1 MKTPSQSPSP
11 DLLVVKESAGSD
23 RAEPLWFK
31 SSVGQNFGWYHAPQ
45 GPVVREQGVVL
56 CNTFGSEAMLL
67 HAAYRELAI
76 QLARAGFPCIRFDY
90 PGTGDSSGSPREF
103 NLLAAWLGSI
113 HEAIDLIQAKT
124 DVRQV
129 GLFGAFLGAT
139 LATRVAAERS
149 DVSSLVLWAPFL
161 TGRSFL
167 KVAKLQANLLNSNSE
182 KRRSSDWQEG
192 DMEAFGFLLS
202 AEFAEDLMRID
213 LNELADLP
221 TKRAL
226 IFVKDE
232 KSPELKLSNKLKEL
246 GSQVDLDPEV
256 LCDVNWILGK
266 QGIPDLLIGRA
277 VTWWDAND
285 CGKASTDDA
294 VSAESAHIT
303 PLGAAEDPQRRVVME
318 DSRGARWQEESIF
331 FGAEAEIFG
340 ILSTPELNR
349 NRQDTGIVMVSGG
362 NNSRPGINRNYTEWA
377 RGWAAE
383 GFTVLRF
390 DIRGLGDSPPRVAAE
405 RNLLYLESTQQ
416 DLDDAVNRILL
427 EVGIKR
433 VVLVGLCAGAYQGMR
448 LALNNSQINGL
459 VLLNPLR
466 FHPVD
471 TSPKFTNVYSGY
483 LEDFLETIPAS
494 YYLHFLLNVNNWP
507 DLLAWRKMS
516 LRIIRSGLARFVV
529 STRRLFGMLKSTQNA
544 GSRNSVLEDMLR
556 LTQQNTDVLVV
567 YDTSEK
573 ILPYFKVALSPGR
586 TRLGLSGKF
595 TLVEMGAAD
604 HIFTPLWSQERVFRI
619 VSEFLEAYRQP
630 AATSAG
636 RNLVS

>member
-1 MKTPSQSPSP
+1 M
-11 DLLVVKESAGSD
+11 VANESAGSGQP
-23 RAEPLWFK
+23 EPLWFK

-45 GPVVREQGVVL
+45 GPVAREQGVVL

-90 PGTGDSSGSPREF
+90 PGTGDSSGGPREF

-113 HEAIDLIQAKT
+113 HEAIDLMKT
-124 DVRQV
+124 KADVRQM

-149 DVSSLVLWAPFL
+149 DVTSLVLWAPFL

-202 AEFAEDLMRID
+202 AEFARDLMRID

-232 KSPELKLSNKLKEL
+232 KSPELKLSNKLQEL
-246 GSQVDLDPEV
+246 GSQVDLDAEV
-256 LCDVNWILGK
+256 LCDVNWILEK

-277 VTWWDAND
+277 VTWWGDID
-285 CGKASTDDA
+285 GGKIPTDDA
-294 VSAESAHIT
+294 VSDESAHIT
-303 PLGAAEDPQRRVVME
+303 PLDVAEDPQRRVVME
-318 DSRGARWQEESIF
+318 DSRGARWQEEAVF
-331 FGAEAEIFG
+331 FGAEADIFG
-340 ILSTPELNR
+340 ILSKPEMTQ

-362 NNSRPGINRNYTEWA
+362 NNSRSGINRNYTEWA

-427 EVGIKR
+427 ESGIRR
-433 VVLVGLCAGAYQGMR
+433 VVLIGLCAGAYQGMR
-448 LALNNSQINGL
+448 LALNNPQVNGL

-471 TSPKFTNVYSGY
+471 TSAKAINTDGY
-483 LEDFLETIPAS
+483 LEDLIETIPVS

-507 DLLAWRKMS
+507 ELLAWRKMS
-516 LRIIRSGLARFVV
+516 LRIIWSGLARFVV
-529 STRRLFGMLKSTQNA
+529 STRRLFGMLKSMQNA
-544 GSRNSVLEDMLR
+544 WSRNSVLGDMLR
-556 LTQQNTDVLVV
+556 LMQQNTNVLVV
-567 YDTSEK
+567 YDASEN

-586 TRLGLSGKF
+586 TRLRSSGKF
-595 TLVEMGAAD
+595 ILVEMGAAD
-604 HIFTPLWSQERVFRI
+604 HIFSPLWSQERVFHI
-619 VSEFLEAYRQP
+619 VSEYLEAYRRP
-630 AATSAG
+630 AATEEG
-636 RNLVS
+636 RSREKSER